1 MNGNIT
7 KYYYYE
13 KSGSGRVNIPIALAR
28 GLNWEH
34 KNDIG
39 IIIDIKN
46 GHKGLFLWKREEK
59 ENSK

>member
-28 GLNWEH
+28 DLGLEH
-34 KNDIG
+34 KDDIH
-39 IIIDIKN
+39 IVIQTID
-46 GHKGLFLWKREEK
+46 GHKGLFLFKKEEQ
-59 ENSK
+59 SK